1 VRNSRAIFG
10 TEEHMR
16 WLPMLL
22 LMTLPAAAW
31 AQRAGDRQLTGQ
43 VGWQWGGTQTYST
56 YSAYPAGDVHAEAA
70 VNYGGTFTV
79 FVREGEALEIAYSYQ
94 PTDLILRPNGIPSFK
109 IADLACHT
117 LHLNGLR
124 ALPAGGGKVEPFV
137 LGGLGTTVFSAQGY
151 TSRWLFSIAAGLGFM
166 VPVNERLGLRAQGRM
181 IVPMSFNSGAFY
193 FGGGGASISVSGQAF
208 LQGDAS
214 IGLSL
219 KL

>member
-1 VRNSRAIFG
+1 
-10 TEEHMR
+10 MR

-31 AQRAGDRQLTGQ
+31 AQHAGDRQLTGQ

-70 VNYGGTFTV
+70 VNYGGTFTA

-124 ALPAGGGKVEPFV
+124 ALPAGGGKVEPYV

-151 TSRWLFSIAAGLGFM
+151 TSRWLFSIAANLCRGLG
-166 VPVNERLGLRAQGRM
+166 AQEARRGELL
-181 IVPMSFNSGAFY
+181 A
-193 FGGGGASISVSGQAF
+193 AAQ
-208 LQGDAS
+208 
-214 IGLSL
+214 LSL
-219 KL
+219 DLPPAEDEPREREVRIALVQRLLSRVEVAPPSMVCSTAPVAHGG

>member
-1 VRNSRAIFG
+1 
-10 TEEHMR
+10 MR
-16 WLPMLL
+16 WLPVLL
-22 LMTLPAAAW
+22 LMTFPAAAW

-43 VGWQWGGTQTYST
+43 VGWQWGGTQSYST
-56 YSAYPAGDVHAEAA
+56 YYAYPAGDVHAEAA
-70 VNYGGTFTV
+70 VNYGATFTV

-94 PTDLILRPNGIPSFK
+94 PTDLILRPDGVPSSK

-117 LHLNGLR
+117 IHLNGLR
-124 ALPAGGGKVEPFV
+124 ALPAGGGKLEPYV

-166 VPVNERLGLRAQGRM
+166 VPVNERLALRTQGRL
-181 IVPMSFNSGAFY
+181 IVPISFNSGTFY
-193 FGGGGASISVSGQAF
+193 FGGGGASISVSGQAL

-219 KL
+219 KLGGS